1 VNRLFAYFNQ
11 NSLQVIVILI
21 ILLGGLV
28 GNAFAFLEQNGVKN
42 D

>member
-1 VNRLFAYFNQ
+1 VNRFFAYFNQ

-21 ILLGGLV
+21 ILLGELV
-28 GNAFAFLEQNGVKN
+28 GNAFASPERNGVKN